1 MENAGVFPLL
11 KEKKYTIERYISLG
25 FMLKFK
31 CTWSFVRNENLTTRT
46 RGGEFLFLAMLA
58 FTINYTAIV
67 IVPS

>member
-1 MENAGVFPLL
+1 
-11 KEKKYTIERYISLG
+11 
-25 FMLKFK
+25 MLKFK